1 MINKIKLILYIFLF
15 IIFNNSSIS
24 DEFKVKSNSIN
35 VTDEGNIINAIGD
48 VEVESNNNLIISSER
63 SILDKKKSLV
73 ISSGN
78 VFLIDKTNDLKIKS
92 DEIKFNRAENKA
104 IISGNSEITFEDRY
118 TLSSEQ
124 VIYDKNIN
132 SIYSNEKSVLLDK
145 NGNKIKFSN
154 FNLDLNKKEAK
165 VFNLDSTDINK
176 NNFILKEA
184 FIDLKNG
191 EIAGKDLKLFF
202 DKSILGN
209 VDNDPRVFGNSVIN
223 NKNETIVN
231 KGVFTSCKLNE
242 KEKCPPWEMRA
253 EEIKHDKKNKIVEYK
268 NAYLRIYDKPVL
280 YFPFFFHPDPSVKR
294 QSGFLMPKINN
305 STFLGSSLQIPY
317 YKVISDSEDVTIS
330 PRIFF
335 NDKFLLQSEY
345 RQVFKKSDLIIDH
358 SIKLD
363 NENSISHLFG
373 NFFSVNNNNKFELNL
388 ETVSNRNYLK
398 KYDIYSNLVDNHTTL
413 NSYIEFEESNEN
425 STFRSSFEIF
435 EDLTLKSSDSYEFV
449 YPSVNYTSKLNTNLN
464 GNLNLDITGYQKK
477 YQTNRY
483 DGILVN
489 NLLYNSNK
497 KITKSGFVDDFNL
510 IIKNVN
516 TKGDNSSSLKEDYDN
531 KLLSG
536 IILNREYPLKKNNN
550 NTLSYFTPKIS
561 ARLSPTETK
570 NIRNTNKRVDF
581 ISLFNTDR
589 LNENTALEGG
599 ESITVGAD
607 YKLSNE
613 RGEFFSLSGGQVFR
627 LKEERDI
634 PKVTSIGEKRSDVIG
649 NLKFVPTDLFNLD
662 YSFSIDNDL
671 KDINYNYAETNFLV
685 NNFMT
690 SFKYLSDSN
699 DIENRS
705 YLSNTTKYSF
715 DKNNSFSFTT
725 NKNLESNLTEYY
737 DLVYEYRNDCLKA
750 SVEYKKTYY
759 DDIDLDPDE
768 NIFFSIT
775 IIPFGSINTP
785 NLR

>member
-1 MINKIKLILYIFLF
+1 MRNKIRLILYTFVFL
-15 IIFNNSSIS
+15 IFNNSSIS
-24 DEFKVKSNSIN
+24 DEFKIKSNSIN
-35 VTDEGNIINAIGD
+35 VTEEGNIINAVGE
-48 VEVESNNNLIISSER
+48 VEVKSNNNLIISSER
-63 SILDKKKSLV
+63 SILDKKKSSV
-73 ISSGN
+73 VSSGN
-78 VFLIDKTNDLKIKS
+78 VYLIDKTNNLKIKS
-92 DEIKFNRAENKA
+92 DEIKFSRIENKA
-104 IISGNSEITFEDRY
+104 IITGNSRIILEDKY
-118 TLSSEQ
+118 TLSSNK
-124 VIYDKNIN
+124 VIYDKSLN
-132 SIYSNEKSVLLDK
+132 SVYSNEKSMLIDG
-145 NGNKIKFSN
+145 NGNEIKFSK
-154 FNLDLNKKEAK
+154 FNLDLDKKKAK
-165 VFNLDSTDINK
+165 VFNLDLTDIDK
-176 NNFILKEA
+176 NNFILNEA
-184 FIDLKNG
+184 FIDLENN
-191 EIAGKDLKLFF
+191 EVVGKDLKLFF

-209 VDNDPRVFGNSVIN
+209 IENDPRIYGNSVIN

-242 KEKCPPWEMRA
+242 NEKCPPWEMRA

-280 YFPFFFHPDPSVKR
+280 YFPMFFHPDPTVKR
-294 QSGFLMPKINN
+294 QSGFLMPEINN

-317 YKVISDSEDVTIS
+317 YKVISDSEDVTVS

-345 RQVFKKSDLIIDH
+345 RQAFKKSDLILDH

-363 NENSISHLFG
+363 NENSVTHLFG
-373 NFFSVNNNNKFELNL
+373 NFFTNNSNNKFEVNF

-398 KYDIYSNLVDNHTTL
+398 KYDIYSNLVDNHTIL
-413 NSYIEFEESNEN
+413 NSYIDFEESDEN
-425 STFRSSFEIF
+425 SSFRSSFEIF
-435 EDLTLKSSDSYEFV
+435 EDLTLSSSDSYEFV
-449 YPSVNYTSKLNTNLN
+449 YPAFNYTSKINTNLN
-464 GNLNLDITGYQKK
+464 GNLDFNVSGHQKK

-497 KITKSGFVDDFNL
+497 KITKNGFVDEFNL

-516 TKGDNSSSLKEDYDN
+516 TKGDNSSELKEDYDN

-536 IILNREYPLKKNNN
+536 IVLNREYPLRKINNDK
-550 NTLSYFTPKIS
+550 LSYFTPKIS

-570 NIRNTNKRVDF
+570 NIRNKNKRVDF

-589 LNENTALEGG
+589 LNENTVLEGG
-599 ESITVGAD
+599 ESLTIGAD

-613 RGEFFSLSGGQVFR
+613 NGEVFNLSAGQVFR
-627 LKEERDI
+627 FKEEEDI
-634 PKVTSIGEKRSDVIG
+634 PTTSTIGNKRSDIIG
-649 NLKFVPTDLFNLD
+649 NLKFIPSDIFNLD
-662 YSFSIDNDL
+662 YSFSINKDLNDL
-671 KDINYNYAETNFLV
+671 NYNYAETNFLV

-699 DIENRS
+699 SIDDKS

-715 DKNNSFSFTT
+715 DKNNSFGFST

-750 SVEYKKTYY
+750 SVEYKKTFY
-759 DDIDLDPDE
+759 DDVDLDPDE

>member
-1 MINKIKLILYIFLF
+1 MRNKVKLILYIFLLV
-15 IIFNNSSIS
+15 IFNNSSIS

-35 VTDEGNIINAIGD
+35 VTDEGNIVNAIGD
-48 VEVESNNNLIISSER
+48 VEVKTNNNLIILSDQ
-63 SILDKKKSLV
+63 SILDKKKSLI

-209 VDNDPRVFGNSVIN
+209 ADNDPRVFGNSVIN

-413 NSYIEFEESNEN
+413 NSYVEFEESNEN

-634 PKVTSIGEKRSDVIG
+634 PKVTSIGEKRSDIIG

-715 DKNNSFSFTT
+715 DKNNSFGFTT

>member
-1 MINKIKLILYIFLF
+1 MRNKVKLILYIFLLV
-15 IIFNNSSIS
+15 IFNNSSIS

-35 VTDEGNIINAIGD
+35 VTDEGNIVNAIGD
-48 VEVESNNNLIISSER
+48 VEVKTNNNLIILSDQ
-63 SILDKKKSLV
+63 SILDKKKSLI

-191 EIAGKDLKLFF
+191 EMAGKDLKLFF

-464 GNLNLDITGYQKK
+464 GNLNLDITGHQKK

-613 RGEFFSLSGGQVFR
+613 QGEFFSLSGGQVFR

-634 PKVTSIGEKRSDVIG
+634 PKVTSIGEKRSDIIG

-715 DKNNSFSFTT
+715 DKNNSFGFTT

>member
-1 MINKIKLILYIFLF
+1 MKNKIKFILYIFLF

-24 DEFKVKSNSIN
+24 DEFKVKSNSVN

-48 VEVESNNNLIISSER
+48 VEVETNNNLIILSDQ

-78 VFLIDKTNDLKIKS
+78 VFLIDKVNDLKIRS
-92 DEIKFNRAENKA
+92 DEIKFNRIENKA
-104 IISGNSEITFEDRY
+104 IISGNSEIVLEDSY
-118 TLSSEQ
+118 TLTSEQ
-124 VIYDKNIN
+124 VIYDKKFN
-132 SIYSNEKSVLLDK
+132 SVYSNEKSILLDK
-145 NGNKIKFSN
+145 NGNKIKVSK

-165 VFNLDSTDINK
+165 VFNLELTDINN

-184 FIDLKNG
+184 FVDLKNG

-209 VDNDPRVFGNSVIN
+209 VENDPRIFGNSVIN
-223 NKNETIVN
+223 DKDQTIVN

-253 EEIKHDKKNKIVEYK
+253 EEIKHDKKNKVVEYK

-345 RQVFKKSDLIIDH
+345 RQVFKKSNLILDH

-373 NFFSVNNNNKFELNL
+373 KFFSLNNNNKFELNL
-388 ETVSNRNYLK
+388 ESVSNRNYLK

-413 NSYIEFEESNEN
+413 NSYIDFEEINEN
-425 STFRSSFEIF
+425 SSFRSSFEIF

-449 YPSVNYTSKLNTNLN
+449 YPAFNYKSKLNTNLN
-464 GNLNLDITGYQKK
+464 GSLDLDITGHQKK

-497 KITKSGFVDDFNL
+497 NITKSGFVDNFNL

-516 TKGDNSSSLKEDYDN
+516 TKGENSSSLKEDYDN

-550 NTLSYFTPKIS
+550 NKLSYLTPKIS

-589 LNENTALEGG
+589 LNENTVLEGG
-599 ESITVGAD
+599 ESLTVGAD
-607 YKLSNE
+607 YKLNNE
-613 RGEFFSLSGGQVFR
+613 SGEFFSLSGGQVFR
-627 LKEERDI
+627 LKEEKDM
-634 PKVTSIGEKRSDVIG
+634 PKVTTIGKKRSDIIG

-671 KDINYNYAETNFLV
+671 KDVNYNYAETNFLV

-699 DIENRS
+699 GIENRS

-715 DKNNSFSFTT
+715 DRNNSFGFST

-737 DLVYEYRNDCLKA
+737 DLVYEYKNDCLKA

-775 IIPFGSINTP
+775 IVPFGSINTP
-785 NLR
+785 NLK

>member
-1 MINKIKLILYIFLF
+1 MRNKIKLILYIFLF

-24 DEFKVKSNSIN
+24 DEFKVKSNSID
-35 VTDEGNIINAIGD
+35 VTDEGNIINAIGN
-48 VEVESNNNLIISSER
+48 VEVETSNNLIIFSER

-78 VFLIDKTNDLKIKS
+78 VLLTDKKNDLKIKS
-92 DEIKFNRAENKA
+92 DEIQFSRIENKA
-104 IISGNSEITFEDRY
+104 IISGNSEIIFQDNY
-118 TLSSEQ
+118 TLSSDK
-124 VIYDKNIN
+124 VIYDKNNN
-132 SIYSNEKSVLLDK
+132 SVYSNEKSILLDK
-145 NGNKIKFSN
+145 NGNKIKLGKFD
-154 FNLDLNKKEAK
+154 LDLNKKKAK
-165 VFNLDSTDINK
+165 VFDLNLLDINK

-184 FIDLKNG
+184 LVDLENE
-191 EIAGKDLKLFF
+191 EIEGKDLKLFF
-202 DKSILGN
+202 NKSILGN
-209 VDNDPRVFGNSVIN
+209 AENDPRIFGNSVIN

-242 KEKCPPWEMRA
+242 KEKCPPWEMKA
-253 EEIKHDKKNKIVEYK
+253 EEIKHDKKNKILEYK
-268 NAYLRIYDKPVL
+268 NAFLKVYDKPVL
-280 YFPFFFHPDPSVKR
+280 YFPYFYHPDPSVNR
-294 QSGFLMPKINN
+294 QSGFLMPIINN

-317 YKVISDSEDVTIS
+317 YKVISESEDFTVS

-345 RQVFKKSDLIIDH
+345 RQAFKKSDLILDH

-363 NENSISHLFG
+363 NESSVTHLFG
-373 NFFSVNNNNKFELNL
+373 NFFTNNINNKFEVNF

-398 KYDIYSNLVDNHTTL
+398 KYDIYSNLVDSHTIL

-425 STFRSSFEIF
+425 SSFRSSFEVF
-435 EDLTLKSSDSYEFV
+435 EDLTLLGSDSYEFV
-449 YPSVNYTSKLNTNLN
+449 YPAFNYTSKIDSNLN
-464 GNLNLDITGYQKK
+464 GNLNFDVSGYQKK

-497 KITKSGFVDDFNL
+497 KITKNGFVDDFNL

-516 TKGDNSSSLKEDYDN
+516 TKGDNSSELKEDYDN

-536 IILNREYPLKKNNN
+536 IILNREYPLKKINNDK
-550 NTLSYFTPKIS
+550 LIYFTPKIS

-570 NIRNTNKRVDF
+570 NIRNKDKRVDF

-589 LNENTALEGG
+589 LNENTVLEGG
-599 ESITVGAD
+599 ESLTLGAD
-607 YKLSNE
+607 YKLANDN
-613 RGEFFSLSGGQVFR
+613 GEIFSLSGGQVFR
-627 LKEERDI
+627 LKEEKDI
-634 PKVTSIGEKRSDVIG
+634 PKTSTIGNKRSDIIG
-649 NLKFVPTDLFNLD
+649 NLKFTPSDVFNLD
-662 YSFSIDNDL
+662 YSFSISNDL
-671 KDINYNYAETNFLV
+671 NDLNYNYAETKFLV
-685 NNFMT
+685 NNFVT

-699 DIENRS
+699 SIDNRS
-705 YLSNTTKYSF
+705 YISNTTKYSF
-715 DKNNSFSFTT
+715 DKNNSFGFTT

-750 SVEYKKTYY
+750 SVEYKKTFY
-759 DDIDLDPDE
+759 DDVDLDPDE

>member
-1 MINKIKLILYIFLF
+1 MRNKIKLILYIFLLV
-15 IIFNNSSIS
+15 IFNNSSIS

-35 VTDEGNIINAIGD
+35 VTDEGNIVNAIGD
-48 VEVESNNNLIISSER
+48 VEVKTNNNLIILSDQ
-63 SILDKKKSLV
+63 SILDKKKSLI

-715 DKNNSFSFTT
+715 DKNNSFGFTT

>member
-1 MINKIKLILYIFLF
+1 MINKIKLILYIFIF

-48 VEVESNNNLIISSER
+48 VEVESNNNLIISSDR

-78 VFLIDKTNDLKIKS
+78 VYLIDKTNDLKIKS
-92 DEIKFNRAENKA
+92 DEIKFNRIENKA
-104 IISGNSEITFEDRY
+104 VISGNSEIIFENKY
-118 TLSSEQ
+118 TLNSDQ
-124 VIYDKNIN
+124 VIYDKNVN
-132 SIYSNEKSVLLDK
+132 SVYSNKKSLLIDK
-145 NGNKIKFSN
+145 NGNKIKFSK
-154 FNLDLNKKEAK
+154 FNLDLNKKKAK
-165 VFNLDSTDINK
+165 VFDLDLTDINN

-184 FIDLKNG
+184 FVDLKNG
-191 EIAGKDLKLFF
+191 EIEGKDLKLFF

-209 VDNDPRVFGNSVIN
+209 VENDPRIFGNSVIN
-223 NKNETIVN
+223 DKNQTIVN
-231 KGVFTSCKLNE
+231 KGVFTSCKLNKE
-242 KEKCPPWEMRA
+242 EKCPPWEMRA

-280 YFPFFFHPDPSVKR
+280 YFPYFFHPDPSVKR

-317 YKVISDSEDVTIS
+317 YKVISDSEDVTVS
-330 PRIFF
+330 PRVFF

-345 RQVFKKSDLIIDH
+345 RQAFKKSNLILDH

-363 NENSISHLFG
+363 NENSVTHLFG
-373 NFFSVNNNNKFELNL
+373 NFFTTNNNNKFEANF
-388 ETVSNRNYLK
+388 ETVSNRNYFK
-398 KYDIYSNLVDNHTTL
+398 KYDIYSNLVDNHTIL

-425 STFRSSFEIF
+425 SSFRSSFEVF
-435 EDLTLKSSDSYEFV
+435 EDLTLQSSDSYEFV
-449 YPSVNYTSKLNTNLN
+449 YPAFNYSSKFNTNFN
-464 GNLNLDITGYQKK
+464 GNLNLNVSGHQKK

-489 NLLYNSNK
+489 NLIYNSNK
-497 KITKSGFVDDFNL
+497 KITKNGFVDDFHL

-516 TKGDNSSSLKEDYDN
+516 TKGDNSSGLKEDFDN

-536 IILNREYPLKKNNN
+536 IVLNREYPLKKINND
-550 NTLSYFTPKIS
+550 TLSYFTPKIS

-570 NIRNTNKRVDF
+570 NIRNKDKRVDF
-581 ISLFNTDR
+581 INLFNTDR
-589 LNENTALEGG
+589 LNESTVLEGG
-599 ESITVGAD
+599 ESLTLGAD
-607 YKLSNE
+607 YKLNNKS
-613 RGEFFSLSGGQVFR
+613 GEVFSLSGGQVFR
-627 LKEERDI
+627 LKEEKDI
-634 PKVTSIGEKRSDVIG
+634 PKTSTIGNKRSDIIG
-649 NLKFVPTDLFNLD
+649 NLKFTPSDIFNLD
-662 YSFSIDNDL
+662 YSFSINKDLNDL
-671 KDINYNYAETNFLV
+671 SYNYAETNFLV

-699 DIENRS
+699 SIDNRS
-705 YLSNTTKYSF
+705 YISNTTKYSL
-715 DKNNSFSFTT
+715 DKNNSFGFTT

-750 SVEYKKTYY
+750 SVEYKKTFY
-759 DDIDLDPDE
+759 DDVDLDPDE

>member
-1 MINKIKLILYIFLF
+1 MRNKVKLILYIFLLV
-15 IIFNNSSIS
+15 IFNNSSIS

-35 VTDEGNIINAIGD
+35 VTDEGNIVNAIGD
-48 VEVESNNNLIISSER
+48 VEVKTNNNLIILSDQ
-63 SILDKKKSLV
+63 SILDKKKSLI

-132 SIYSNEKSVLLDK
+132 SIYSNEKSILLDK

-634 PKVTSIGEKRSDVIG
+634 PKVTSIGEKRSDIIG

-715 DKNNSFSFTT
+715 DKNNSFGFTT